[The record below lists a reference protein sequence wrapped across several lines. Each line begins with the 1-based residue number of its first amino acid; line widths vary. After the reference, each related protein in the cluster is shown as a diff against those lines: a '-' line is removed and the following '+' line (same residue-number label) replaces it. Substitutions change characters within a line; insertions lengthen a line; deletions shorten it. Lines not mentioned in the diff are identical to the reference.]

1 MTMQRFKKIKPWDD
15 PERVA
20 RREKLMGWLAVAGGI
35 LGFFVVM
42 ALVVSCKFGLL
53 GL

>member
-1 MTMQRFKKIKPWDD
+1 MGIFKNIKPWND

-20 RREKLMGWLAVAGGI
+20 RREKLMSWLAVAGGI

-42 ALVVSCKFGLL
+42 ALVVSCKMGFL
-53 GL
+53 